1 MPLDTTEGYFF
12 LSNGSYNF
20 TRVYYYRLSLF
31 ERHDARYRSISSQYI
46 DEWERNY
53 VNTYESIKSNLLKLK
68 KELPVP
74 AVYSIETA
82 LKYPVDETLLPIAKR
97 TLVRYIT
104 GNA

>member
-1 MPLDTTEGYFF
+1 
-12 LSNGSYNF
+12 
-20 TRVYYYRLSLF
+20 
-31 ERHDARYRSISSQYI
+31 
-46 DEWERNY
+46 